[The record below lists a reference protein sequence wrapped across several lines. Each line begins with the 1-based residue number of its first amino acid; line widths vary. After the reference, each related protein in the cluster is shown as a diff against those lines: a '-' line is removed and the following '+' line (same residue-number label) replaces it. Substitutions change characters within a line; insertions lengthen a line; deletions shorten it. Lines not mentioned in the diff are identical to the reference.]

1 MLADGTADITL
12 GGVLAGNE
20 AGVHGGGVAAL
31 EGAAVRIASTTH
43 LRANAAQG
51 SGGGAFL
58 AGATS
63 VIGAPPRPPRRAMLQ
78 LMKGGGRRARGVGA
92 AGGTGRGRSVDR
104 GLHCW
109 L

>member
-31 EGAAVRIASTTH
+31 EGATVRLAPTARLH
-43 LRANAAQG
+43 ANAAQG

-63 VIGAPPRPPRRAMLQ
+63 VIGAPPRPASPPPSHASAVGDGSTRR
-78 LMKGGGRRARGVGA
+78 
-92 AGGTGRGRSVDR
+92 
-104 GLHCW
+104 
-109 L
+109 